1 MTIHKCNQQVGLG
14 YANGMIE
21 HNVYKTESDDQVP
34 G

>member
-1 MTIHKCNQQVGLG
+1 MTIHKCNQQVG